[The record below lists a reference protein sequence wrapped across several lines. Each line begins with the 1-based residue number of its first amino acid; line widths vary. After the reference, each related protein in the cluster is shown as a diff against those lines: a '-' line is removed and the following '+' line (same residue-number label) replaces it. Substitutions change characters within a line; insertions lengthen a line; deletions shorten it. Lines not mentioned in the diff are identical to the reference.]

1 MLVRAFENKFLL
13 FLLFWLKKV
22 KYEPSIEVRLKI
34 TKFVILVLFAFLRI
48 NHPFLKYGNIAQNV

>member
-1 MLVRAFENKFLL
+1 MLVRIFGNKFLL

-22 KYEPSIEVRLKI
+22 KYKLSIEVRLKI

-48 NHPFLKYGNIAQNV
+48 NHPFLKYGNIV

>member
-1 MLVRAFENKFLL
+1 MLVRAFGNEFLL

-22 KYEPSIEVRLKI
+22 KYEPNVEVRLKI

-48 NHPFLKYGNIAQNV
+48 NHPFLKYGNIV